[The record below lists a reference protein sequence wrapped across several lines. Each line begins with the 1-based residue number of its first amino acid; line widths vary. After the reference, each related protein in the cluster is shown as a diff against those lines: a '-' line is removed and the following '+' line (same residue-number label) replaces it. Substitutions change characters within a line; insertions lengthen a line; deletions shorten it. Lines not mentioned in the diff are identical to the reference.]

1 MSLLSLDISI
11 YTTNFDNTVDILII
25 LNKTSTNVD
34 MAQAI

>member
-1 MSLLSLDISI
+1 M
-11 YTTNFDNTVDILII
+11 YTTNFDNTVDTLII